1 MTKAREM
8 ADLLDA
14 NGDVKATSL
23 DNVPPSEW
31 STVANKPSL
40 ALSDGTGATGSWPIA
55 ITGNAAT
62 ATSATTAT
70 TANSA
75 TTATTAN
82 SANAVAWS
90 NVSGIPATATS
101 WPSWGNVTGKP
112 TVYGNCSNCSGTV
125 NAAGNCYAGTSG
137 FAGVNLYLSGTSVHI
152 RNSNCNCDCRD

>member
-1 MTKAREM
+1 MSKARNM
-8 ADLLDA
+8 ADLIDA
-14 NGDVKATSL
+14 NGDVKVASL

-31 STVANKPSL
+31 STVANKPAL
-40 ALSDGTGATGSWPIA
+40 ALADGTGATGTWPVSV
-55 ITGNAAT
+55 TGNAAT

-70 TANSA
+70 TA
-75 TTATTAN
+75 T

-90 NVSGIPATATS
+90 NVSGIPSTATS

-125 NAAGNCYAGTSG
+125 NAAGNCYGGTSG
-137 FAGVNLYLSGTSVHI
+137 YAGVNLYLSGTGVYI